1 MFESFKKE
9 KPFQGLAGLGG
20 GVVSRST
27 GGGTAYTAGTWG
39 TNSATQF
46 SSDGVYQFI
55 DTSSGETFY
64 GYIKSL
70 NSKKALCVMSGR
82 QTGSGSEF
90 YYSNSWWSSRVKI
103 NDTDSD
109 ANPISNT
116 SNNFCSEAF
125 FRVPLQ
131 GAFVTSVND
140 SNNPN
145 GFVEYIGTA
154 SNTNSLPNGSE
165 TSIPSGTLEYA
176 ADSTSSIVESGN
188 WRQLIKNADPSQSR
202 PGYGAEER
210 WGFSL
215 RNGNAQGSNSI
226 SRAKFGFAL
235 GQEEY
240 PIGSG
245 TYYSANAYG
254 FGIAADD
261 TDLGTGSPGLEGSTG
276 YNNARS
282 NAGNSGGSET
292 ANPFPLEFWII
303 PQNTWTY
310 EYAAV

>member
-1 MFESFKKE
+1 MFEKYKKE
-9 KPFQGLAGLGG
+9 KPIQGLAGFGG

-27 GGGTAYTAGTWG
+27 GGGIAYTAGTWG

-145 GFVEYIGTA
+145 AWIEYSGTA

-165 TSIPSGTLEYA
+165 SSIPGGTLAYSAE
-176 ADSTSSIVESGN
+176 SSWTSSGQYSNLLGSSDGSG
-188 WRQLIKNADPSQSR
+188 SR
-202 PGYGAEER
+202 SGQGAQAY

-215 RNGNAQGSNSI
+215 RNANANGSNSI
-226 SRAKFGFAL
+226 SRSKFGFAL
-235 GQEEY
+235 AQEEY
-240 PIGSG
+240 PPGSG
-245 TYYSANAYG
+245 TWYSANGYG

-261 TDLGTGSPGLEGSTG
+261 TDLGTGSPGVQESSG

-292 ANPFPLEFWII
+292 AYPFPLEFWII

>member
-1 MFESFKKE
+1 MFNNFYLKL

-27 GGGTAYTAGTWG
+27 GGGSAYTAGTWG

-145 GFVEYIGTA
+145 AWIEYSGTA

-165 TSIPSGTLEYA
+165 SSIPSGTLAYSAE
-176 ADSTSSIVESGN
+176 SSWTSSGQYSNLLGSSDGSG
-188 WRQLIKNADPSQSR
+188 SR
-202 PGYGAEER
+202 SGQGAQAY

-215 RNGNAQGSNSI
+215 RNANAQGSNSI
-226 SRAKFGFAL
+226 SRSKFGFAL
-235 GQEEY
+235 AQEEY
-240 PIGSG
+240 PGGSG

-261 TDLGTGSPGLEGSTG
+261 TDLGTGSPGVQESSGR
-276 YNNARS
+276 NNARS

-292 ANPFPLEFWII
+292 AYPFPLEFWII